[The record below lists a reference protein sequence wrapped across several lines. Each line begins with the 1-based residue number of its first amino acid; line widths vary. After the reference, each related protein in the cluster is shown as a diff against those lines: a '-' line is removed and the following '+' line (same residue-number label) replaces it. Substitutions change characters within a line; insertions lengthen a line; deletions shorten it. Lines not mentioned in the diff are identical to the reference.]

1 MQFKICKVKRKTKS
15 VWVVQAMDD
24 QGKKKNLEIF
34 DLNQKRQANA
44 FVEDLRNKDPDL
56 VMPQEVSFTLAFDEY
71 KKSVLNDKFKVE
83 ETKLHICGYINNHIQ
98 PYINKNVLSDY
109 TYHDFKEHYLPQLLA
124 SKCSTVKNLPGGSST
139 VVRTNKTIGKKVIK
153 DTVANFK
160 LFVKYCLD
168 RKWIIDEG
176 ILNWKFNKNFFQ
188 GENTKKKFMPKYKDI
203 ILLVNSEKDLLN
215 RALFHTA
222 AEAGP
227 RLNELLGICYSDVD
241 LKSDPPTLSFNHST
255 DKWDGFRENFLKTA
269 SSKRRVEISKQLA
282 IILGSWMKKQAMP
295 KRSGQYRLVFG
306 TVSKKMA
313 KRRVQKAAQKLGIH
327 WEGGISPFRK
337 FSYSYL
343 KDTKALP
350 KNQLLRRLGWTNSE
364 TPDRWYYRDMDH
376 NKTKRTQAINQ
387 LLVDNG

>member
-44 FVEDLRNKDPDL
+44 YVEELRMGDPDL
-56 VMPQEVSFTLAFDEY
+56 VMPKEVSFDLAFKEY
-71 KKSVLNDKFKVE
+71 KKSILNDKFKVE
-83 ETKLHICGYINNHIQ
+83 ETRLHICGYINHHIA
-98 PYINKNVLSDY
+98 PYINKKLLSEY
-109 TYHDFKEHYLPQLLA
+109 TYHDFKESYLPQLLA
-124 SKCSTVKNLPGGSST
+124 SKCCIVKNLPGGTTT

-160 LFVKYCLD
+160 LFIKYCLD
-168 RKWIIDEG
+168 RKWVIDRG
-176 ILNWKFNKNFFQ
+176 ILEWKFNKNFFQ

-203 ILLVNSEKDLLN
+203 VLLVNSEKDILN

-222 AEAGP
+222 AETGC
-227 RLNELLGICYSDVD
+227 RLNELLGICYSDTD
-241 LKSDPPTLSFNHST
+241 LKSDPPTISFNHTT
-255 DKWDGFRENFLKTA
+255 DKWNNFRENFLKTA
-269 SSKRRVEISKQLA
+269 SSKRRVEISNQLSV
-282 IILGSWMKKQAMP
+282 ILKTWMKEQVLP
-295 KRSGQYRLVFG
+295 KRSGQYRLIFG

-313 KRRVQKAAQKLGIH
+313 KRRVQKSAAKLGIH

-350 KNQLLRRLGWTNSE
+350 KNQLLRRLGWTNSN
-364 TPDRWYYRDMDH
+364 TPDRWYYRDLDH
-376 NKTKRTQAINQ
+376 NKEKRTKAINQ

>member
-1 MQFKICKVKRKTKS
+1 MKFKICKVKRRYKS

-34 DLNQKRQANA
+34 DLNQKRKANA
-44 FVEDLRNKDPDL
+44 FVEDLRSKDPDL

-83 ETKLHICGYINNHIQ
+83 ETKLHICGYINHHIQ

-109 TYHDFKEHYLPQLLA
+109 TYHDFKEVYLPQLLD
-124 SKCSTVKNLPGGSST
+124 SKCTRVKNLPGGSST
-139 VVRTNKTIGKKVIK
+139 VVRTNKTIGKKVVK
-153 DTVANFK
+153 DSVANFK
-160 LFVKYCLD
+160 LFVKYCLE

-188 GENTKKKFMPKYKDI
+188 GENTKKKFNPKYKDI
-203 ILLVNSEKDLLN
+203 ILLVNSEKDILN

-222 AEAGP
+222 AETGC
-227 RLNELLGICYSDVD
+227 RLNELLGICYSDTD
-241 LKSDPPTLSFNHST
+241 LKSDPPTISFNHTT
-255 DKWDGFRENFLKTA
+255 DKWNNFRENFLKTA
-269 SSKRRVEISKQLA
+269 SSKRRVEISNQLSV
-282 IILGSWMKKQAMP
+282 ILKTWMKEQVMP
-295 KRSGQYRLVFG
+295 KRSGQYRLMFG

-313 KRRVQKAAQKLGIH
+313 KRRVQKSAAKLGIK

-343 KDTKALP
+343 KDTKVLP
-350 KNQLLRRLGWTNSE
+350 KNQLLKRLGWTNSI
-364 TPDRWYYRDMDH
+364 TPDKWYYRDTDH
-376 NKTKRTQAINQ
+376 NKEKRTQAINQ

>member
-44 FVEDLRNKDPDL
+44 YVEELRMGDPDL
-56 VMPQEVSFTLAFDEY
+56 VMPKEVSFDLAFKEY
-71 KKSVLNDKFKVE
+71 KKSILNDKFKVE
-83 ETKLHICGYINNHIQ
+83 ETRLHICGYINHHIA
-98 PYINKNVLSDY
+98 PYINKKLLSEY
-109 TYHDFKEHYLPQLLA
+109 TYHDFKESYLPQLLA
-124 SKCSTVKNLPGGSST
+124 SKCCIVKNLPGGTTT

-160 LFVKYCLD
+160 LFIKYCLD
-168 RKWIIDEG
+168 RKWVIDRG
-176 ILNWKFNKNFFQ
+176 ILEWKFNKNFFQ

-203 ILLVNSEKDLLN
+203 VLLVNSEKDILN

-222 AEAGP
+222 AETGC
-227 RLNELLGICYSDVD
+227 RLNELLGICYSDTD
-241 LKSDPPTLSFNHST
+241 LKSDPPTISFNHTT
-255 DKWDGFRENFLKTA
+255 DKWNNFRENFLKTA
-269 SSKRRVEISKQLA
+269 SSKRRVEISNQLSV
-282 IILGSWMKKQAMP
+282 ILKTWMKEQVMP
-295 KRSGQYRLVFG
+295 KRSGQYRLIFG

-313 KRRVQKAAQKLGIH
+313 KRRVQKSAANLGIH

-350 KNQLLRRLGWTNSE
+350 KNQLLRRLGWTNSN
-364 TPDRWYYRDMDH
+364 TPDRWYYRDLDH
-376 NKTKRTQAINQ
+376 NKEKRTKAINQ